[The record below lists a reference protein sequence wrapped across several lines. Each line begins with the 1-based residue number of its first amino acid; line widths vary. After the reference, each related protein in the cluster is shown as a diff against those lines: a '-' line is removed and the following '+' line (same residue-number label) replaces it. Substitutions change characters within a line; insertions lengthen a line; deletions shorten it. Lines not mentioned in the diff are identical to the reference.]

1 MAHRS
6 AAPATA
12 SPAID
17 RIVVPGAEI
26 GTDGL
31 HADRTRL
38 AGFIRWALAEE
49 AEAAVQQARIARME
63 AEAVEQRVEI
73 DRLHGIIAATH
84 AWALGLQAEVNAL
97 RDQPAPRRVPTLVR
111 LASRLKRRLAA
122 MLPMRDRAL
131 LPAPAAG
138 DPAAPPAAGSTTS
151 EAETSHRP
159 DTGAVLRP
167 VLPSG
172 PATGEAAGLV
182 TLEGLYQLSRS
193 L

>member
-97 RDQPAPRRVPTLVR
+97 RDQPGGASARSDPRPPRQPPE
-111 LASRLKRRLAA
+111 AQARRDAA
-122 MLPMRDRAL
+122 D
-131 LPAPAAG
+131 AG
-138 DPAAPPAAGSTTS
+138 PGAIA
-151 EAETSHRP
+151 R
-159 DTGAVLRP
+159 TGCR
-167 VLPSG
+167 
-172 PATGEAAGLV
+172 
-182 TLEGLYQLSRS
+182 
-193 L
+193 